1 MKWCLVRILDVGDI
15 DTTNPNATIEIHAY
29 KAASYTGK
37 WNDSWGS
44 SGKMS
49 VLVGVIVMS
58 GMVLTA
64 GKKLNAASLTAGA
77 KRAGVARVAVRREG
91 RRGNSVVAR

>member
-15 DTTNPNATIEIHAY
+15 DTTNPNATIEINAY

-64 GKKLNAASLTAGA
+64 GKKLNAASL
-77 KRAGVARVAVRREG
+77 RRVQSAPESQG
-91 RRGNSVVAR
+91 SL